1 MRAWAQACCDLVGAA
16 GCVDA
21 TAVRVR
27 DDFVGDGYSLPTDT
41 MIEAVR
47 MCARLEGLLLDPV
60 YTGKAMA
67 GLIGM
72 VREGRFTAGQRVLF
86 LHTGGAPSLYA
97 YRDMLLG

>member
-1 MRAWAQACCDLVGAA
+1 
-16 GCVDA
+16 
-21 TAVRVR
+21 VRVR